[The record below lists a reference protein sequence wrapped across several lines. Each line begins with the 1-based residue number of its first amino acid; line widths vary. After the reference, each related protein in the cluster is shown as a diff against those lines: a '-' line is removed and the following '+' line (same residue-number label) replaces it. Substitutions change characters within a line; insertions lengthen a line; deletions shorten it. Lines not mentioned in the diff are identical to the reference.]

1 MLVHLDA
8 AYRYARWLCRGVG
21 DADDIVQEAV
31 LRAFRVY
38 HTTRVDDPRAW
49 LLAIVRNCQLT
60 AAKRS
65 RQAVVV
71 AMGEEGEGWLAAVP
85 DTSPGPAEQTA
96 QAEVRGGLTRL
107 LACLPAEQ
115 REILV
120 LRELEELSYRQIV
133 TVTSLPMGTV
143 MSRLSRARAALK
155 SEWKKLQALNTSEE
169 GSRGML

>member
-1 MLVHLDA
+1 M
-8 AYRYARWLCRGVG
+8 G

-71 AMGEEGEGWLAAVP
+71 ATGEEGEGWLAAVP
-85 DTSPGPAEQTA
+85 DTSPGPAEATA
-96 QAEVRGGLTRL
+96 QAEVRRSLTRL

-155 SEWKKLQALNTSEE
+155 SEWDKLQALNTSEE